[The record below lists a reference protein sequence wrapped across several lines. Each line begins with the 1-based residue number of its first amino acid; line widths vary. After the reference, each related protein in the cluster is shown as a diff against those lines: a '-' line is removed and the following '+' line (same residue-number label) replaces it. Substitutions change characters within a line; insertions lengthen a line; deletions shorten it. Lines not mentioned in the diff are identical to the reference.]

1 MALVPVVDFWSSR
14 RRISLSD
21 LRAALEGRHARYE
34 RVVVGIDDLA
44 GLAEVLGV
52 SLAPTTTSNRP
63 AAVLRAVA
71 GSRRTLGL
79 VPAGSVRS
87 SVRALGVGK
96 DRLFGSGRVSHLA
109 DWPLTVPHELAGG
122 PDTFDPAATWTL
134 LAGGDVM
141 LDREVYRQAVMLGKG
156 PHYPWDGGIA
166 RIVSRTCCT
175 SYGGPMII
183 ARRVRA
189 KGAVR
194 ALLRSADIALV
205 NHEGPAPDRFSYHP
219 SGFVFTFDPA
229 LLVGLQRAGIDL
241 VSLANNHIRNAGS
254 RGVVQTMRNLREVGT
269 ASVGAGRDQ
278 SDARSGRCLDAAGT
292 RACFLAYNGINVGEH
307 GATRARPGAAT
318 LREGAIRADIARLR
332 DEGAD
337 VIVVVPH
344 WGPEYVDPPVASQR
358 RLARAMVHAGADLVL
373 GAHSHVVGAVRHVRR
388 TPVVYSMGNLLFD
401 LTRFERTLEGVLVEV
416 TFMTDRV
423 AQIELHPTVLVA
435 RSQLNLLDPDGD
447 GRVVLARMR
456 RASR

>member
-1 MALVPVVDFWSSR
+1 
-14 RRISLSD
+14 
-21 LRAALEGRHARYE
+21 
-34 RVVVGIDDLA
+34 
-44 GLAEVLGV
+44 
-52 SLAPTTTSNRP
+52 
-63 AAVLRAVA
+63 
-71 GSRRTLGL
+71 
-79 VPAGSVRS
+79 
-87 SVRALGVGK
+87 
-96 DRLFGSGRVSHLA
+96 
-109 DWPLTVPHELAGG
+109 
-122 PDTFDPAATWTL
+122 
-134 LAGGDVM
+134 
-141 LDREVYRQAVMLGKG
+141 
-156 PHYPWDGGIA
+156 
-166 RIVSRTCCT
+166 
-175 SYGGPMII
+175 MII

-229 LLVGLQRAGIDL
+229 LLVGLERAGIDL

-254 RGVVQTMRNLREVGT
+254 RGVVQTMRNLREVGI
-269 ASVGAGRDQ
+269 AGVGAGRDQ

-292 RACFLAYNGINVGEH
+292 RACFLAYNGINVFEH

-318 LREGAIRADIARLR
+318 LRERAIRADIARLR

-344 WGPEYVDPPVASQR
+344 WGPEYVDLPVASQR
-358 RLARAMVHAGADLVL
+358 RLARVMVHAGADLVL

-416 TFMTDRV
+416 TFMADRV